1 MEKVRLSRKLAVL
14 LHADVVGSTS
24 LVQKNETLAHE
35 RIVDAFKRFSATI
48 ESYGGIAH
56 EIRGD
61 ALLAEFDRAS
71 DAVSTALAFLSD
83 QIEHNVNLSDNIKPE
98 LRVGIAMG
106 EVIIADKTMTG
117 GGVVMAQR
125 LEQLAESGGVVIQ
138 SAVYETLPRRLPF
151 SYESLGEQWLKGFD
165 ETVRAYRVALKPD
178 SEIPPPDAIAAM
190 KTAALTEPDKP
201 SIAVLPFNN
210 MSGDPEQEY
219 FSDGITED
227 IITALSKINNLLVIA
242 RNSTFTYKGKSV
254 DVRQVSR
261 EQGVRYVLEGSVRK
275 AGNRI
280 RVTAQ
285 LIDATTS
292 HHIWAERYDRE
303 LNDIFAVQD
312 EIMREIVVA
321 LDVELNE
328 GEQARIWS
336 SGTTNVEA
344 WECVR
349 LGSYKAVYSTN
360 PEVKLQAKAL
370 LEKALELDPSY
381 AIAWVMLGW
390 IYQQYADVASLA
402 SDSNG
407 PETALASML
416 ECAQKALAAD
426 PSCADAYGLLA
437 MYHLEVKA
445 FDQAKAMAEN
455 AISLAPNNAHNLGE
469 VSMVLNKTGNPQ
481 RALELKK
488 RAMRAC
494 PMYRPGFLR
503 GLGLSYYLL
512 SQLDSA
518 ISAFKQSIVRESE
531 YLSAHTNLAS
541 IFGEL
546 GRLEEAKEPVREILR
561 LAPDFSIEAYMKGL
575 SFSDPEILTRM
586 EEGLRKAGL
595 PE

>member
-1 MEKVRLSRKLAVL
+1 LVSNSIGHHQGKVVHYAGDAVL
-14 LHADVVGSTS
+14 ADFSTVTNVLECATS
-24 LVQKNETLAHE
+24 IQNNLSNRNQDLPDE
-35 RIVDAFKRFSATI
+35 RKIQFRIGINLGEVIVDRNDIYGNDVNVAARL
-48 ESYGGIAH
+48 ESLADPGGIC
-56 EIRGD
+56 I
-61 ALLAEFDRAS
+61 S
-71 DAVSTALAFLSD
+71 DAVRTAIGNKLPLAYEFMGEQL
-83 QIEHNVNLSDNIKPE
+83 VKNIKDPVRVYQVRLQPQEPLQEAVSGFQEFE
-98 LRVGIAMG
+98 L
-106 EVIIADKTMTG
+106 
-117 GGVVMAQR
+117 
-125 LEQLAESGGVVIQ
+125 
-138 SAVYETLPRRLPF
+138 
-151 SYESLGEQWLKGFD
+151 
-165 ETVRAYRVALKPD
+165 
-178 SEIPPPDAIAAM
+178 
-190 KTAALTEPDKP
+190 PDKP
-201 SIAVLPFNN
+201 SIA
-210 MSGDPEQEY
+210 PEQEY

-227 IITALSKINNLLVIA
+227 IITALSKIKNLLVIA
-242 RNSTFTYKGKSV
+242 RNSTFTYKGKAV

-275 AGNRI
+275 AGNHI

-285 LIDATTS
+285 LIDATTG

-303 LNDIFAVQD
+303 LNDIFALQD
-312 EIMREIVVA
+312 EIVREIVVA

-336 SGTTNVEA
+336 SGTTNVKA

-349 LGSYKAVYSTN
+349 LGSYNAVYSTN

-402 SDSNG
+402 SDSNS

-416 ECAQKALAAD
+416 DCAHKALATD

-437 MYHLEVKA
+437 MYHLEMKA
-445 FDQAKAMAEN
+445 FDQAKDMAEK

-469 VSMVLNKTGNPQ
+469 VSMVLNKTGDPQ

-512 SQLDSA
+512 GHLDSA
-518 ISAFKQSIVRESE
+518 ISAFKQSIARESD

-546 GRLEEAKEPVREILR
+546 GKLEEAKEPIREILR
-561 LAPDFSIEAYMKGL
+561 LAPDFSIKAYMKGL

>member
-1 MEKVRLSRKLAVL
+1 MDERLPRKLAVIL
-14 LHADVVGSTS
+14 YADVADYSRLTGEDEDATHRRLSEYLDLVSNSISKHQGKVIHYAGDAVLADFSTVTNALECATS
-24 LVQKNETLAHE
+24 IQNNLSNRNQELSDE
-35 RIVDAFKRFSATI
+35 RKIQFRIGINLGEVIVDRDDIYGNDVNVAARL
-48 ESYGGIAH
+48 ESLADPGGVCI
-56 EIRGD
+56 
-61 ALLAEFDRAS
+61 S
-71 DAVSTALAFLSD
+71 DAVRTAIGNKLPLAYEFMGEQS
-83 QIEHNVNLSDNIKPE
+83 VKNIKDP
-98 LRVGIAMG
+98 I
-106 EVIIADKTMTG
+106 
-117 GGVVMAQR
+117 
-125 LEQLAESGGVVIQ
+125 
-138 SAVYETLPRRLPF
+138 
-151 SYESLGEQWLKGFD
+151 
-165 ETVRAYRVALKPD
+165 RAYQVRLQPKEPL
-178 SEIPPPDAIAAM
+178 PAAVSDFQEFD
-190 KTAALTEPDKP
+190 LPDKP
-201 SIAVLPFNN
+201 SIAVLPFSN

-227 IITALSKINNLLVIA
+227 IITALSKIKNLLVIA

-275 AGNRI
+275 AGNHI

-285 LIDATTS
+285 LIDAMTG

-312 EIMREIVVA
+312 DIVREIVVA

-336 SGTTNVEA
+336 SGTANVKA

-349 LGSYKAVYSTN
+349 LGSYNAVYSVN

-390 IYQQYADVASLA
+390 IYQQYVDVASLA
-402 SDSNG
+402 RDCNS

-416 ECAQKALAAD
+416 DCAHKALAAD

-437 MYHLEVKA
+437 MYHLEIKA
-445 FDQAKAMAEN
+445 FDQAKDMAEK

-481 RALELKK
+481 RALELQK

-512 SQLDSA
+512 GQLDSA
-518 ISAFKQSIVRESE
+518 ISAFKKSIARESE

-546 GRLEEAKEPVREILR
+546 GKLEEAKEPVREILR
-561 LAPDFSIEAYMKGL
+561 LAPDFSIKAYMKGL
-575 SFSDPEILTRM
+575 SFSDPEILARM

>member
-1 MEKVRLSRKLAVL
+1 MEDKLPRKLAAIL
-14 LHADVVGSTS
+14 YADVADYSRLTGEDEDTTHRRLSEY
-24 LVQKNETLAHE
+24 LDLASNSIGHHQGK
-35 RIVDAFKRFSATI
+35 VVHYA
-48 ESYGGIAH
+48 
-56 EIRGD
+56 GD
-61 ALLAEFDRAS
+61 AVLADF
-71 DAVSTALAFLSD
+71 STVTNALECATSIQNDLSNRNQD
-83 QIEHNVNLSDNIKPE
+83 LPDERKIQFRIGINL
-98 LRVGIAMG
+98 G
-106 EVIIADKTMTG
+106 EVIVDRDDIYGNDVNVA
-117 GGVVMAQR
+117 AR
-125 LEQLAESGGVVIQ
+125 LESLADVGGICI
-138 SAVYETLPRRLPF
+138 S
-151 SYESLGEQWLKGFD
+151 
-165 ETVRAYRVALKPD
+165 ETVRTAIGNKLPIAYEFMGEQSVKNIKDPIRAYQVRLHPQ
-178 SEIPPPDAIAAM
+178 EQPREVPPEFQEFELPQ
-190 KTAALTEPDKP
+190 KP
-201 SIAVLPFNN
+201 SIAVLPFTN
-210 MSGDPEQEY
+210 MNADPEQEY

-242 RNSTFTYKGKSV
+242 RNSTFTYKGKAV
-254 DVRQVSR
+254 DVRQISR

-285 LIDATTS
+285 LIDALS
-292 HHIWAERYDRE
+292 GHHIWAERYDRE

-349 LGSYKAVYSTN
+349 LGSYKAVYSAN
-360 PEVKLQAKAL
+360 PEVKSQAKAL
-370 LEKALELDPSY
+370 LEKALELDPTY

-402 SDSNG
+402 SDSSS
-407 PETALASML
+407 PETSLASML
-416 ECAQKALAAD
+416 ECAQKALDAD

-437 MYHLEVKA
+437 MYHLELKE
-445 FDQAKAMAEN
+445 FDQAKEMAEK
-455 AISLAPNNAHNLGE
+455 AISLAPNNAQNLGE

-512 SQLDSA
+512 GQLDSA
-518 ISAFKQSIVRESE
+518 ISAFKQSIARESE

-541 IFGEL
+541 IYGEL
-546 GRLEEAKEPVREILR
+546 GRLEEAKEPVSEILR
-561 LAPDFSIEAYMKGL
+561 LAPDFSIKTYMKGL
-575 SFSDPEILTRM
+575 SFSDPKILTRM
-586 EEGLRKAGL
+586 EDGLLKAGL

>member
-1 MEKVRLSRKLAVL
+1 MDERLPRKLAAIL
-14 LHADVVGSTS
+14 YADVADYSRLTGENEDTTHRRLGEYLDLISHLIGKYQGQVVHYAGDAVLADFNTVTS
-24 LVQKNETLAHE
+24 ALECATSIQDELSNRNENLPE
-35 RIVDAFKRFSATI
+35 DRKIQFRIGINLGEVIVDRNDIYGNDVNVAARL
-48 ESYGGIAH
+48 ESLADPGGIC
-56 EIRGD
+56 I
-61 ALLAEFDRAS
+61 S
-71 DAVSTALAFLSD
+71 DAVRTSIGSKLPVAYEF
-83 QIEHNVNLSDNIKPE
+83 
-98 LRVGIAMG
+98 MG
-106 EVIIADKTMTG
+106 EKSVKNI
-117 GGVVMAQR
+117 R
-125 LEQLAESGGVVIQ
+125 EPL
-138 SAVYETLPRRLPF
+138 
-151 SYESLGEQWLKGFD
+151 
-165 ETVRAYRVALKPD
+165 RAYQVKLRPEVQ
-178 SEIPPPDAIAAM
+178 SRE
-190 KTAALTEPDKP
+190 TAPEFQAFGLPQRP

-210 MSGDPEQEY
+210 MNADPEQEY

-242 RNSTFTYKGKSV
+242 RNSTFTYKGRTV
-254 DVRQVSR
+254 DLRRISE

-285 LIDATTS
+285 LIDATTG

-303 LNDIFAVQD
+303 LDDIFAMQD

-336 SGTTNVEA
+336 SGTTNVKA
-344 WECVR
+344 WEYVR
-349 LGSYKAVYSTN
+349 QGSYNAVYSTN
-360 PEVKLQAKAL
+360 PEVKPQAKAL

-390 IYQQYADVASLA
+390 IHQQYADVASLA
-402 SDSNG
+402 SNSAS
-407 PETALASML
+407 PENALESMF

-426 PSCADAYGLLA
+426 SFSADAYGLLA
-437 MYHLEVKA
+437 MYYLELKE
-445 FDQAKAMAEN
+445 FDQAKEMAEK

-512 SQLDSA
+512 GQLDSA
-518 ISAFKQSIVRESE
+518 INAFRQSIARESD

-546 GRLEEAKEPVREILR
+546 GSLEMAKEPVREILR
-561 LAPDFSIEAYMKGL
+561 LAPNFSIKAYMKGL
-575 SFSDPEILTRM
+575 SFSDPDILTRM
-586 EEGLRKAGL
+586 EDGLRKAGL

>member
-1 MEKVRLSRKLAVL
+1 MEDKLPRKLAAIL
-14 LHADVVGSTS
+14 YADVADYTRLTGEDEDATHRRLSEYLDLVSNSIGHHQGKVVHYAGDAVLADFSTVTNALECATS
-24 LVQKNETLAHE
+24 IQNDLSNRNQDLPDE
-35 RIVDAFKRFSATI
+35 RKIQFRIGINLGEVIVDRNDIYGNDVNVAARL
-48 ESYGGIAH
+48 ESLADAGGIC
-56 EIRGD
+56 I
-61 ALLAEFDRAS
+61 S
-71 DAVSTALAFLSD
+71 DAVRTAIGNKLPIAYEFMGEQL
-83 QIEHNVNLSDNIKPE
+83 VKNIKDS
-98 LRVGIAMG
+98 I
-106 EVIIADKTMTG
+106 
-117 GGVVMAQR
+117 
-125 LEQLAESGGVVIQ
+125 
-138 SAVYETLPRRLPF
+138 
-151 SYESLGEQWLKGFD
+151 
-165 ETVRAYRVALKPD
+165 RAYQVRLHPEQ
-178 SEIPPPDAIAAM
+178 SREAAPEFQEFD
-190 KTAALTEPDKP
+190 LPDKP
-201 SIAVLPFNN
+201 SIAVLPFSN

-227 IITALSKINNLLVIA
+227 IITALSKIKNLLVIA

-285 LIDATTS
+285 LIDAMTG

-312 EIMREIVVA
+312 EIVREIVVA

-336 SGTTNVEA
+336 SGTTNVKA

-349 LGSYKAVYSTN
+349 LGSYNAVYSTN

-402 SDSNG
+402 SDSNS

-416 ECAQKALAAD
+416 DCAHKALAAD
-426 PSCADAYGLLA
+426 PSCADAFGLLA
-437 MYHLEVKA
+437 MYHLEMKA
-445 FDQAKAMAEN
+445 FDQAKEMAEK
-455 AISLAPNNAHNLGE
+455 AISLAPDNAHNLGE

-512 SQLDSA
+512 GQLDSA

-541 IFGEL
+541 IYGEL
-546 GRLEEAKEPVREILR
+546 GRLEEAKEPVSEILR
-561 LAPDFSIEAYMKGL
+561 LAPDFSIKAYMKGL
-575 SFSDPEILTRM
+575 SFSDPEVLTRM
-586 EEGLRKAGL
+586 EDGLRKAGL